1 MELHYLELFNSVA
14 EFESFKKASEVLHIS
29 QPALSIQIKKLEE
42 QIGLKL
48 FNKIGNK
55 ICLSENG
62 IMLYDYTKKIMSI
75 VSELENNIS
84 TTKNFIGGTINIGG
98 SNTPGTYILPE
109 LIGLFKKSYPKT
121 SVNLHIANTSEI
133 AHLINN
139 GTLDFAVNGGNLEY
153 SNYIYAEKLIEERL
167 VLVSSPIHPMADK
180 DEVSTDDLAT
190 TDFVVHKTDSQLFT
204 YYKNFINKIGVTEKI
219 SMYLGS
225 IDAIKRAVCS
235 NLGIALIPYSAV
247 WFDIKY
253 GLLKEL
259 KLEGETPTYPYS
271 LIYNKN
277 KSLSVTSEK
286 FIELIRGTI
295 DNYKYN
301 KPSIENNYSQQ

>member
-14 EFESFKKASEVLHIS
+14 EYESFKKASEVLHIS

-62 IMLYDYTKKIMSI
+62 LMLYEYTKKIMSI
-75 VSELENNIS
+75 VNELEYNIS

-109 LIGLFKKSYPKT
+109 LIGLFKKSYPNTKI
-121 SVNLHIANTSEI
+121 NLNIANTSEI
-133 AHLINN
+133 AHSINN
-139 GTLDFAVNGGNLEY
+139 GTLDFAINGGNLDY
-153 SNYIYAEKLIEERL
+153 SSYIYSEKLIEEKL
-167 VLVSSPIHPMADK
+167 VLVASPLHP
-180 DEVSTDDLAT
+180 LAEKTKVTAEELT
-190 TDFVVHKTDSQLFT
+190 TAEFVVHKTDSQLYT
-204 YYKNFINKIGVTEKI
+204 YYKMFVEDIGIPEKI
-219 SMYLGS
+219 SMYLGN

-247 WFDIKY
+247 RLDIKF
-253 GLLKEL
+253 GQLKEL
-259 KLEGETPTYPYS
+259 KLVGVNPTYPYS

-277 KSLSVTSEK
+277 KSLSVTSKK
-286 FIELIRGTI
+286 FIELIHETI
-295 DNYKYN
+295 EDYKYKKASREN
-301 KPSIENNYSQQ
+301 KNI